1 MSFKSGF
8 VNIIG
13 RPNVGKSTL
22 MNALVGERLSII
34 TSKAQTTRHRIFGIV
49 NGDNFQIVF
58 SDTPGIILK
67 PVNEL
72 HKSMMRFVSTSL
84 EDADILLFITD
95 IFDSYQEVE
104 GSITEIK
111 KANMPKI
118 LVINKLDLD
127 KADKVKNL
135 VEFWK
140 AQAVFDEIIAIS
152 ALTGANLENLFQ
164 TILKNLPE
172 GPEYF
177 PKDALTDRPERYFVA
192 EIIREKIFI
201 QYRQE
206 IPYATEVVIEAFQE
220 DEDIIRIRAEI
231 YVERKTQ
238 KSILIGKGGT
248 ALKKVG
254 VEARKDIEKFL
265 GKKVYLE
272 LYVRV
277 KDKWRDNPNTLKKFG
292 YQ

>member
-1 MSFKSGF
+1 M
-8 VNIIG
+8 
-13 RPNVGKSTL
+13 GKSTL